1 MESTNRTAL
10 AMVAAAVAVTLGTA
24 LASASSPPIHA
35 ARYQTTWLI
44 SKNRHGHTPNGPS
57 THGVISGDRRY
68 ARVIAFQSEASDLV
82 AGDTNRVSDVFA
94 IRRAGSFGNDGSP
107 WHGGKPILLSRGRHG
122 KPANGPSFDPAVD
135 GNFRTS
141 PRCVAFLSAA
151 SNLVKGDTNGK
162 VDAFL
167 SQGPGD
173 SLSRMSMPGG
183 HQAKGDTT
191 AVAVSG
197 DCSHVAYLIGDRL
210 YVRSNGHSTK
220 IATGAADP
228 SFAVGEG
235 DDLVFGAGGD
245 IYRSSGG
252 TGHPERIASGRNPAY
267 NSLKRHVVAYE
278 THRGGHWQIAFRDL
292 GQGQH
297 VVTTHGGH
305 DGNGDSRNPVLA
317 NSGYYIGF
325 ESDASNLGTNPNGD
339 LRDNNRQPDT
349 YLYTDTRKIT
359 LLESVDPTRHTLRGG
374 GANPSVS
381 YYANYFLF
389 DSPAPLGTLS
399 LNGDRQVFMRYLGSV

>member
-1 MESTNRTAL
+1 MNRTVLAL
-10 AMVAAAVAVTLGTA
+10 AAAAVAATLGTA
-24 LASASSPPIHA
+24 LASASSPPTHA
-35 ARYQTTWLI
+35 ARFQTTWLI
-44 SKNRHGHTPNGPS
+44 SKDRHGGTPNGPS

-68 ARVIAFQSEASDLV
+68 ARIIAFQSDASDLV
-82 AGDTNRVSDVFA
+82 SGDTNRVSDVFA

-122 KPANGPSFDPAVD
+122 KPANGTSFDPSVD
-135 GNFRTS
+135 GDFRVS

-162 VDAFL
+162 IDAFL
-167 SQGPGD
+167 SQGPGE

-191 AVAVSG
+191 EVAVSG
-197 DCSHVAYLIGDRL
+197 DCSHVAYVIGGRL
-210 YVRSNGHSTK
+210 YVRTGGHSTK
-220 IATGAADP
+220 LATGASDP

-235 DDLVFGAGGD
+235 DDLVFGAGGGV
-245 IYRSSGG
+245 YLSSGG
-252 TGHPERIASGRNPAY
+252 TGNPTRVASGRNPAY
-267 NSLKRHVVAYE
+267 NSLKRNVVAYE
-278 THRGGHWQIAFRDL
+278 TRRGGHWQIAFRDL
-292 GQGQH
+292 GQGQL

-305 DGNGDSRNPVLA
+305 DGNGDSRDPVLA

-325 ESDASNLGTNPNGD
+325 ETEASNLGTNPNGD
-339 LRDNNRQPDT
+339 LRDWNGMPDT

-359 LLESVDPTRHTLRGG
+359 LLESVDASRHTLPGG

-389 DSPAPLGTLS
+389 DSPAPLGAGT
-399 LNGDRQVFMRYLGSV
+399 GDRQVFMRYLGSV

>member
-1 MESTNRTAL
+1 MDSTNRTAF
-10 AMVAAAVAVTLGTA
+10 AMIAAAVAATLGTA

-82 AGDTNRVSDVFA
+82 AGDTNGVSDVFA
-94 IRRAGSFGNDGSP
+94 IRRAGSFGNDGSA

-135 GNFRTS
+135 GNFRS
-141 PRCVAFLSAA
+141 APRCVAFLSAA
-151 SNLVKGDTNGK
+151 SNLVKRDTNGK

-183 HQAKGDTT
+183 HQANSDTT

-197 DCSHVAYLIGDRL
+197 DCSHVAYVIGGRL
-210 YVRSNGHSTK
+210 YVRSGGRSTK
-220 IATGAADP
+220 IATGASDP

-245 IYRSSGG
+245 IYLSSGG
-252 TGHPERIASGRNPAY
+252 TGHPNRVASGRNPAY
-267 NSLKRHVVAYE
+267 NSLKRNVVAYE
-278 THRGGHWQIAFRDL
+278 THRSGHWQIAFRDL

-305 DGNGDSRNPVLA
+305 EGNGDSRNPVLA

-325 ESDASNLGTNPNGD
+325 ETDASDLGTNPNGD
-339 LRDNNRQPDT
+339 LRDWDGKPDT
-349 YLYTDTRKIT
+349 YLYTDTRKLT
-359 LLESVDPTRHTLRGG
+359 LLESVDASRHTLPGG

-389 DSPAPLGTLS
+389 DSPAPLGAVS
-399 LNGDRQVFMRYLGSV
+399 RDHQVFMRYLGPV